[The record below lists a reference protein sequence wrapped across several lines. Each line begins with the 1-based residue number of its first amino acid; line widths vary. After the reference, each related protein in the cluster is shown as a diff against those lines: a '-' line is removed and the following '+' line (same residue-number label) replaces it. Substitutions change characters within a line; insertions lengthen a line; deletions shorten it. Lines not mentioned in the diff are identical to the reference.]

1 MPDQPLPPPT
11 ASATPAVSATPA
23 MPATAAP
30 EPGAGGRDDFLPFA
44 LPDIGEEEIRAVEA
58 CLRSGW
64 VTTGPVTRR
73 FEAAFRDYLGGE
85 PEAIAVNSAT
95 AGLHLAL
102 EAAGVKPDDEVIVPT
117 LTFTASAEV
126 IRYLGA
132 RPVFVDADPHTLN
145 LDPGAVAAAITDRTR
160 AIVPVHFAGLA
171 ADMSA
176 IGRLARRHGLR
187 VIEDAAHAFPT
198 RHHGRLV
205 GTLDS
210 DITVFSFYANK
221 TMTTGEGGM
230 VVTRD
235 PRLAERMRCMRL
247 HGISRDAF
255 DRYTSR
261 TPAWYYEVIAA
272 GFKYN
277 LTDIASAIG
286 IEQLRKI
293 DRFQQ
298 RRLALAR
305 RYDDALAGLP
315 LVLPAHP
322 APGSGST
329 HAWHLYVVR
338 LDRAPRAPG
347 ASAGA
352 DDDRAAAGQS
362 GIGRDALIAQL
373 AERGIGTSVHF
384 IPLHRQPY
392 WRDSYGLRAHDFP
405 VAEAA
410 FETMLTLPLYTRMRD
425 ADQERVIAALHE
437 LLS

>member
-1 MPDQPLPPPT
+1 MPDQT
-11 ASATPAVSATPA
+11 ASTPG
-23 MPATAAP
+23 TAA
-30 EPGAGGRDDFLPFA
+30 ADIFLPFA

-73 FEAAFRDYLGGE
+73 FETAFRDYLGGE
-85 PEAIAVNSAT
+85 IEAIAVNSAT

-126 IRYLGA
+126 VRYLGA

-145 LDPGAVAAAITDRTR
+145 LDPAAVAAAITPRTR
-160 AIVPVHFAGLA
+160 AIVPVHFAGMA
-171 ADMSA
+171 ADMDA

-198 RHHGRLV
+198 RHRGRLV

-210 DITVFSFYANK
+210 DVTVFSFYANK

-230 VVTRD
+230 VVTRN
-235 PRLAERMRCMRL
+235 PRLAERIRCMRL

-261 TPAWYYEVIAA
+261 TPSWYYEVVAA

-298 RRLALAR
+298 RRSILAE
-305 RYDDALAGLP
+305 RYDAALSGLP
-315 LVLPAHP
+315 LTLPARP

-338 LDRAPRAPG
+338 LDRAAPD
-347 ASAGA
+347 GA
-352 DDDRAAAGQS
+352 DSATMAAG
-362 GIGRDALIAQL
+362 GRDALIASL

-392 WRDSYGLRAHDFP
+392 WRDSCGLRAADFP

-410 FETMLTLPLYTRMRD
+410 FGAMLSLPLYTRMGD
-425 ADQERVIAALHE
+425 ADQARVIAALHD